1 MKTIYKGDD
10 RYEKIKEQMDLL
22 SITDVTTERQ
32 VLNGTIVW
40 RMPFK
45 ARGNYIEY
53 GSFSTGYVRNQ
64 GNQCHSNWQINKRV
78 MGEYEYYPDY
88 KWCDKTNQ
96 SVKTGKFNRF
106 QSKKCVPIP
115 IEIDRLEY
123 MMKYVIKNEF
133 IKRAGYDSITRVEH
147 INSMQATEGYYKDKL
162 KVHKENAEFNQK
174 LYNKYRDKF
183 IIAKQDLKF
192 HEERANELSKTVV
205 EYGIDNQVK
214 DVQVII
220 DGHKYKVI

>member
-53 GSFSTGYVRNQ
+53 GAFTTGYVRNQ
-64 GNQCHSNWQINKRV
+64 GNQCHSNWQCNKRV
-78 MGEYEYYPDY
+78 EGEPRYFELPNGDY
-88 KWCDKTNQ
+88 RKY
-96 SVKTGKFNRF
+96 VGKVC
-106 QSKKCVPIP
+106 KMIP

-133 IKRAGYDSITRVEH
+133 IKRAKLLETDFVPKWQYDNLRETIIDHGVEMH
-147 INSMQATEGYYKDKL
+147 VQDL
-162 KVHKENAEFNQK
+162 ENE
-174 LYNKYRDKF
+174 LD
-183 IIAKQDLKF
+183 IAKQDVEF
-192 HEERANELSKTVV
+192 HEQRANEYRNTIEDVTVT
-205 EYGIDNQVK
+205 
-214 DVQVII
+214 I
-220 DGHKYKVI
+220 DGHKYKLI

>member
-22 SITDVTTERQ
+22 GITDVTTERQ

-40 RMPFK
+40 ELPIQSRYDST
-45 ARGNYIEY
+45 RYLQY
-53 GSFSTGYVRNQ
+53 GSFASGYVRNQ
-64 GNQCHSNWQINKRV
+64 GVECHSNYQINKRY

-96 SVKTGKFNRF
+96 SIKTGKFNRF

-123 MMKYVIKNEF
+123 MMKYIIKNEF
-133 IKRAGYDSITRVEH
+133 VKRANSIVKGGNYLPKWQISIHDLTDDKGYPNIHTRKDLENKLAAIKRI
-147 INSMQATEGYYKDKL
+147 AT
-162 KVHKENAEFNQK
+162 
-174 LYNKYRDKF
+174 
-183 IIAKQDLKF
+183 
-192 HEERANELSKTVV
+192 HE
-205 EYGIDNQVK
+205 
-214 DVQVII
+214 
-220 DGHKYKVI
+220 

>member
-40 RMPFK
+40 QMPFK
-45 ARGNYIEY
+45 GRGNTNIEY

-78 MGEYEYYPDY
+78 KGEPQYFKLPNGDY
-88 KWCDKTNQ
+88 RKY
-96 SVKTGKFNRF
+96 VGKVC
-106 QSKKCVPIP
+106 KMIP

-133 IKRAGYDSITRVEH
+133 IKRASYDSITRVEH
-147 INSMQATEGYYKDKL
+147 INSMQATENYYKDKL
-162 KVHKENAEFNQK
+162 N
-174 LYNKYRDKF
+174 L
-183 IIAKQDLKF
+183 AKQDVEF
-192 HEERANELSKTVV
+192 HEQRANEYRNTIEDVTVT
-205 EYGIDNQVK
+205 
-214 DVQVII
+214 I
-220 DGHKYKVI
+220 DGHKYKLI

>member
-53 GSFSTGYVRNQ
+53 GAFTTGYVRNQ
-64 GNQCHSNWQINKRV
+64 GNQCHSNWQCNKRV
-78 MGEYEYYPDY
+78 EGEPRYFELPNGDY
-88 KWCDKTNQ
+88 RKY
-96 SVKTGKFNRF
+96 VGKVC
-106 QSKKCVPIP
+106 KMIP

-133 IKRAGYDSITRVEH
+133 IKRAKLLETDFVPKWQYDNLRETIIDHGVEMH
-147 INSMQATEGYYKDKL
+147 VQDL
-162 KVHKENAEFNQK
+162 ENE
-174 LYNKYRDKF
+174 LD
-183 IIAKQDLKF
+183 IAKQDLKF
-192 HEERANELSKTVV
+192 HEERANEYRNT
-205 EYGIDNQVK
+205 IN
-214 DVQVII
+214 DVTVII
-220 DGHKYKVI
+220 DGHKYKLQ

>member
-40 RMPFK
+40 RLPILSDRK
-45 ARGNYIEY
+45 GKYLEY
-53 GSFSTGYVRNQ
+53 ASFSTGYVRNQ
-64 GNQCHSNWQINKRV
+64 GVDCHSNWQINKRFT
-78 MGEYEYYPDY
+78 GDYEYYPDY
-88 KWCDKTNQ
+88 EWCDKAQ
-96 SVKTGKFNRF
+96 KSIKTGKFNRF
-106 QSKKCVPIP
+106 RSKKCELIP

-133 IKRAGYDSITRVEH
+133 IKRANYVQEGKFIPKWKYD
-147 INSMQATEGYYKDKL
+147 MQKEDTQFHEKRATEYMNKFANVAPDGT
-162 KVHKENAEFNQK
+162 KEVI
-174 LYNKYRDKF
+174 L
-183 IIAKQDLKF
+183 
-192 HEERANELSKTVV
+192 
-205 EYGIDNQVK
+205 
-214 DVQVII
+214 II